1 MREGVPT
8 VTSSATMAV
17 APRYVD
23 AVRQPAR
30 DRINARAYASIRE
43 ISRDSWMTLF
53 PDADHCWDYCAAAER
68 MVSPRFTFGAI
79 GASAGGVLVGAAPM
93 FRLEYRLDT
102 SLGGAF
108 RGIGGWLDRHASSLM
123 TTPILGL
130 GSPIADECQ
139 IGMRPGLSDDERRAV
154 LEGLLDAMS
163 RHAAATGVRLLVL
176 KDITDV
182 DHLWAGS
189 ALQSACFS
197 AIPSLPVATLDIPFR
212 SLDEYLASLPSKMRQ
227 DLRRKLRQSACV
239 RIEYR
244 DSLDGI
250 EAEIVHLYTQSRAN
264 RKVSYDAFDELP
276 DGYFREVMSGLGG
289 QARLLLLWVGDTLAG
304 FNLFTLERD
313 RVVGRYLGLCYP
325 LAREHNLYFVNW
337 LTMVSFCIEHG
348 YPALQVGQTSY
359 ILKAKLG
366 CKLHRSWIYC
376 KHTGL
381 FPGAIFRLL
390 SPYAAFDRMDPDLR
404 DLGGNAPY
412 ADPPQRAF

>member
-1 MREGVPT
+1 
-8 VTSSATMAV
+8 MAV
-17 APRYVD
+17 PPRHID
-23 AVRQPAR
+23 AVRQQHWGS
-30 DRINARAYASIRE
+30 ITARAHASICE
-43 ISRDSWMTLF
+43 IPRDAWRTLY
-53 PDADHCWDYCAAAER
+53 PGADRSWDYYAAAER
-68 MVSPRFTFGAI
+68 MSARRFTFGAI
-79 GASAGGVLVGAAPM
+79 GAYARDALVGAVPM
-93 FRLEYRLDT
+93 FRLEYRLDAP
-102 SLGGAF
+102 LGAAF
-108 RGIGGWLDRHASSLM
+108 RVIGAWLDRHAPSLI

-130 GSPIADECQ
+130 GSPIADECE
-139 IGMRPGLSDDERRAV
+139 IGLRPGLGDDERRAV
-154 LEGLLDAMS
+154 LEALLDAMS
-163 RHAAATGVRLLVL
+163 RHAAATGIRVLVL
-176 KDITDV
+176 KDLTDV
-182 DHLWAGS
+182 DRLWATS

-197 AIPSLPVATLDIPFR
+197 AISSLPVATLDIPFR
-212 SLDEYLASLPSKMRQ
+212 SLDDYLASLPSKMRQ

-250 EAEIVHLYTQSRAN
+250 EDEIGHLYTQARAN
-264 RKVSYDAFDELP
+264 RKASYDAFDELP

-304 FNLFTLERD
+304 FNLFILERD
-313 RVVGRYLGLCYP
+313 RVVGRYLGLRYP

-348 YPALQVGQTSY
+348 YRTLQVGQTSY

-381 FPGAIFRLL
+381 FGGALFRLL

-404 DLGGNAPY
+404 NLGGGAPY
-412 ADPPQRAF
+412 AGPPQRAV